1 MITGRRRLVPVRTDT
16 VDVFGSFTMTVS
28 GRNTHAVNRG
38 LSLGISWSFGQGGGE
53 PLIAARQ
60 RSLVRGLC
68 EKSGS

>member
-1 MITGRRRLVPVRTDT
+1 
-16 VDVFGSFTMTVS
+16 
-28 GRNTHAVNRG
+28 VNRG

-60 RSLVRGLC
+60 RSLVLGLC